1 MKKFFATLGAS
12 ALVLSQLAGAAN
24 ADPAAIADAVSRGV
38 CGDTP
43 AQSQQNIVDA
53 EYLADGRLKVTCNRA
68 AASAEAG
75 AGAGAGGGANA
86 ALVAGGLGGSAA
98 GGLLLGVLVLAAAG
112 GGGGGGSSTTSS
124 TTTSST
130 TTSTTT
136 TN

>member
-75 AGAGAGGGANA
+75 AGAGGGANA
-86 ALVAGGLGGSAA
+86 GALVAGGLGGSAA

>member
-24 ADPAAIADAVSRGV
+24 ADPAAIAEAVSRGV

-43 AQSQQNIVDA
+43 AQSQENIVDA

-68 AASAEAG
+68 
-75 AGAGAGGGANA
+75 GGGANA
-86 ALVAGGLGGSAA
+86 GALAAGGLGGSAA

-136 TN
+136 TTN